1 MTQRWLHGIKRTI
14 DFTPEHDISVQ
25 VVAQG
30 LEDPPLVVGN
40 PQRVAVTHSDLN
52 LGFARGM
59 NLAIKEGLARC
70 GFQDYVVVLNNDCS
84 FPEVD
89 WLRNLLAEANG
100 QVLVPLNTRCN
111 TSAIVASEPG
121 DGPPFTM
128 PFVPA
133 VCWAVP
139 MEWILKIYMRYGYY
153 LFDPAFHVGWCED
166 NYAAWV
172 FRKLFDP
179 DPFRIVP
186 KSWIQHKGSVTVDD
200 QIRQRGVG
208 FTKDNEA
215 LLRRKTR
222 ES

>member
-1 MTQRWLHGIKRTI
+1 MTQRWLHDIKRTV
-14 DFTPEHDISVQ
+14 DFTPEHDINVQ
-25 VVAQG
+25 VVAQD
-30 LEDPPLVVGN
+30 LADPPLVIN
-40 PQRVAVTHSDLN
+40 HEDVAVTISDLN

-59 NLAIKEGLARC
+59 NLAIK
-70 GFQDYVVVLNNDCS
+70 VNNDCT
-84 FPEVD
+84 FPD
-89 WLRNLLAEANG
+89 TSWLRNLLAEANG
-100 QVLVPLNTRCN
+100 QALVPLNTKCN
-111 TSAIVASEPG
+111 TGSIVAGEAG
-121 DGPPFTM
+121 DAPPFTM

-153 LFDPAFHVGWCED
+153 LFDPAFHIGWCED
-166 NYAAWV
+166 NYAAWI

-186 KSWIQHKGSVTVDD
+186 KAWIQHKGSVTVND

-215 LLRRKTR
+215 LYRRKTS
-222 ES
+222 EQ